1 MIGWQRLICRCA
13 TVSLRLAMLAE
24 LWLGILGLDA
34 VEGLGQK
41 LVASLLHGS
50 SLCLLI
56 KGLLTFSW
64 HYRLF
69 NGLLECLVVSGLS
82 VFLVVGIVL
91 NRGNAQENVFLQVIM
106 LDLFPLR
113 GEVADRTLS
122 KLYLLRC
129 EFAVL
134 A

>member
-1 MIGWQRLICRCA
+1 MICRCA

-24 LWLGILGLDA
+24 LWLGILGLDED
-34 VEGLGQK
+34 EGLGQK

-56 KGLLTFSW
+56 KRLLTFSG
-64 HYRLF
+64 HHRLF
-69 NGLLECLVVSGLS
+69 NGFLECLVICGLS
-82 VFLVVGIVL
+82 MFLVVGIVL
-91 NRGNAQENVFLQVIM
+91 NRGNAQENVFLQVVM
-106 LDLFPLR
+106 LDLLPLR
-113 GEVADRTLS
+113 GKVADGTLS
-122 KLYLLRC
+122 ELYLLGC